1 MKQPNNP
8 TIYWTL
14 VSHHS
19 WNIYIAAT
27 SSGLCFAGVQ
37 NGTFAELK
45 QWTEKKYPGCIL
57 EENSQHLKPY
67 MTEIIEYLDGKR
79 TSFSTNFDFKGTEFQ
94 QSVWKA
100 LCEIPY
106 GQTKTYSEIAQAID
120 KPSAVRAVGGAI
132 GKNPILILV
141 PCHRVIGKNGSL
153 TGFRGGLT
161 MKTKLLD
168 LEKSL

>member
-1 MKQPNNP
+1 MNQHNQP
-8 TIYWTL
+8 TIYWSL
-14 VSHHS
+14 LSHNS
-19 WNIYIAAT
+19 WSIYIAAT
-27 SSGLCFAGVQ
+27 STGLCFVGAQ
-37 NGTFAELK
+37 NGTLADLT
-45 QWTEKKYPGCIL
+45 QWTEKNYPGSNF
-57 EENSQHLKPY
+57 EENSKILNQY
-67 MTEIIEYLDGKR
+67 MTEIMEYLDGKR
-79 TSFSTNFDFKGTEFQ
+79 TSFTTQFDFKGTNFQ

-168 LEKSL
+168 LEKGL

>member
-1 MKQPNNP
+1 MNQHNKPI
-8 TIYWTL
+8 IYWSL
-14 VSHHS
+14 ISHNS
-19 WNIYIAAT
+19 WKIYIAAT
-27 SSGLCFAGVQ
+27 SAGLCFVGNQ
-37 NGTFAELK
+37 NGTFAELS
-45 QWTEKKYPGCIL
+45 QWTEKKYPGSIL
-57 EENSQHLKPY
+57 EKNSQHLIPY
-67 MTEIIEYLDGKR
+67 MIEIIEFLDGKR
-79 TSFSTNFDFKGTEFQ
+79 TTFSMEFDLKGTEFQ

-100 LCEIPY
+100 LCKIPY

-168 LEKSL
+168 LEKRF